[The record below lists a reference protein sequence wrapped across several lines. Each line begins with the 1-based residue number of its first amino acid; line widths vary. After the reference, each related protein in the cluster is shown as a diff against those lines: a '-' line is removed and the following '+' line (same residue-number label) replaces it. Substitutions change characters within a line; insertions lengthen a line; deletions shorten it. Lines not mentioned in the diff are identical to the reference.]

1 MLSGSAAIWMALGK
15 GLRGSSLD
23 LFGHTA
29 ERRMERALI
38 GQYEARVMALLPDLS
53 ADKMKLAIDIANVP
67 QTMRGYGHV
76 KIANVALARAR
87 EAELL
92 HRFDPKRYPR
102 PAFAPA
108 AGQLR
113 GIPVISA

>member
-1 MLSGSAAIWMALGK
+1 
-15 GLRGSSLD
+15 D
-23 LFGHTA
+23 VFGHTA
-29 ERRMERALI
+29 ERRMERALT
-38 GQYEARVMALLPDLS
+38 GQYEARLDELLPALS
-53 ADKMKLAIDIANVP
+53 AANIKLAIDIANVP

-92 HRFDPKRYPR
+92 YRFDPQRYPR
-102 PAFAPA
+102 PAAAPV

-113 GIPVISA
+113 GIRVVAG